1 MKLPFSLDDFDAEV
15 ARNRFLAGF
24 AVTFFVVLVVP
35 IIADALLQP
44 FLQSIFGEGGLAAFS
59 SSLLV
64 TILLW
69 VLVLLMKMVGSGSKV
84 FQFLGVPGIL
94 GLLVAYWVMG
104 NMWGAIMPILSIV
117 IAYAWKNRQVY
128 MDGFKD

>member
-1 MKLPFSLDDFDAEV
+1 M
-15 ARNRFLAGF
+15 
-24 AVTFFVVLVVP
+24 
-35 IIADALLQP
+35 
-44 FLQSIFGEGGLAAFS
+44 
-59 SSLLV
+59 
-64 TILLW
+64 
-69 VLVLLMKMVGSGSKV
+69 VLLMKMVGSGSKV